1 MFDNVSMPAFYIEDH
16 NLQFCCAN
24 SLEDQNINISIF
36 SKTFSTISF
45 KFHFSVN
52 YSKLCFITP

>member
-1 MFDNVSMPAFYIEDH
+1 MFDNVSMPAFYIEDQ
-16 NLQFCCAN
+16 NLQFCCAK

-45 KFHFSVN
+45 KFYFSVD